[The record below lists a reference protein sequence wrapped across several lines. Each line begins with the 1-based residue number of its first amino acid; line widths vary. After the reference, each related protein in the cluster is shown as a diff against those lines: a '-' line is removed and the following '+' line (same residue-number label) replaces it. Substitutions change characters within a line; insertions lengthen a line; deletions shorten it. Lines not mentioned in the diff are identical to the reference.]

1 MRIWWTPWLPSGGF
15 HFLHKIWEK
24 LRNSPFPALV
34 KSSFPWLSK
43 HVKFF
48 ILLVSRSGSYIYIQT
63 GQSEMKG
70 PTLRLIH
77 WNKLAAFSWASKVIR
92 DFFGFALPRSRATI
106 SANQMQDLNQPH
118 PGHLR
123 FPRAS
128 SRLLVFSLSSH
139 WLIMI
144 LSFALIGRCDYF
156 RFSIFATRLKTAIF
170 EVRVYLLYS

>member
-63 GQSEMKG
+63 GQSKMKG

-106 SANQMQDLNQPH
+106 SANQMTKTNPILVTCV
-118 PGHLR
+118 
-123 FPRAS
+123 FPRFKQVPCFFFEFPLVNHDFKLCS
-128 SRLLVFSLSSH
+128 DWPLWLLWV
-139 WLIMI
+139 
-144 LSFALIGRCDYF
+144 
-156 RFSIFATRLKTAIF
+156 
-170 EVRVYLLYS
+170 

>member
-15 HFLHKIWEK
+15 HFLHEIWEK

-63 GQSEMKG
+63 GQSKMKG

-92 DFFGFALPRSRATI
+92 DFFGFALPRSRA
-106 SANQMQDLNQPH
+106 SQPIKWLK
-118 PGHLR
+118 PTPSWSLA
-123 FPRAS
+123 FSRAS
-128 SRLLVFSLSSH
+128 SRFLVFSLSSH

-144 LSFALIGRCDYF
+144 LSFALIGHCDYF
-156 RFSIFATRLKTAIF
+156 GFSFFATRLKTAIF